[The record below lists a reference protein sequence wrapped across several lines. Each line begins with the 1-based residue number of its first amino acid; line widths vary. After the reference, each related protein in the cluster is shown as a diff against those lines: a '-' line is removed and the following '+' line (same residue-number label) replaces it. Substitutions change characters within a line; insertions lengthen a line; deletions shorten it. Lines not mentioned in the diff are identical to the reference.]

1 MATFNNKHWL
11 LTHIRNSFISTDDT
25 GISELVM
32 NSDDLAK
39 NLANSYSKMKLSPG
53 NNTVVDESVFYI
65 YPDLIN
71 EEEDSEDLLS
81 QSFDINFTQEG
92 PFAFRFRTNTAAKLE
107 KISEIRK
114 KQSLVKTV
122 KVDDSIIKLNQE
134 IEDDSQLFVRKEVNT
149 KSNEP
154 VRSKL
159 TEQFETLPPIQLN
172 KYREYSIFDG
182 SSYPSN
188 ESKTIRVYITP
199 ISELKDYPIKCCVH
213 SIAKIEEF
221 IGFILFKCINLYPE
235 YVDKLEEV
243 KNYGLFISDESG
255 EPDLDFPALDLTES
269 IAKYQF
275 NILAL
280 AKQVMPHTQ
289 NRTLSV
295 ASDTTTVLI
304 HPVNRQSS
312 IDTNR
317 SLPTNLRNNQ
327 NELAMNVHETMVEAP
342 IYQAYRVY
350 LVTKKHFRTE
360 VQLGISAEKIEV
372 DPLQQKSSNYFFK
385 LKSTHFSM
393 ESVAFCEIASRKS
406 SRFEFR
412 IAYNPLHYD
421 PMSFAAS
428 TSFDTTTSYSS
439 YTLKIM
445 TFETDPTTAEQICL
459 KVNNI
464 LLLRTSS
471 VRREYLSR
479 HEKIKK
485 SFIRKKKFPI

>member
-1 MATFNNKHWL
+1 MYLLLSIFQNNRL
-11 LTHIRNSFISTDDT
+11 YALI

-53 NNTVVDESVFYI
+53 NNAIVDESLFYI

-71 EEEDSEDLLS
+71 EEEDTEDLLS
-81 QSFDINFTQEG
+81 QSFDINYTQEG

-114 KQSLVKTV
+114 KQSQMKTV

-134 IEDDSQLFVRKEVNT
+134 IEDDSTLFIRKEVNKT
-149 KSNEP
+149 INEP

-172 KYREYSIFDG
+172 KFREYSIFDG

-188 ESKTIRVYITP
+188 ESKTIQVYITP
-199 ISELKDYPIKCCVH
+199 ISELKDYPIRCCVH

-221 IGFILFKCINLYPE
+221 IGYILFKCLNLYPE
-235 YVDKLEEV
+235 YAEHLEEV

-255 EPDLDFPALDLTES
+255 EPDLDFPALDLTEV

-280 AKQVMPHTQ
+280 AKRVIPHMQ

-295 ASDTTTVLI
+295 ASDTTTVFI
-304 HPVNRQSS
+304 HPVIRQPS

-350 LVTKKHFRTE
+350 LVTKKHFKTE
-360 VQLGISAEKIEV
+360 VI
-372 DPLQQKSSNYFFK
+372 F
-385 LKSTHFSM
+385 
-393 ESVAFCEIASRKS
+393 
-406 SRFEFR
+406 
-412 IAYNPLHYD
+412 
-421 PMSFAAS
+421 
-428 TSFDTTTSYSS
+428 
-439 YTLKIM
+439 
-445 TFETDPTTAEQICL
+445 
-459 KVNNI
+459 
-464 LLLRTSS
+464 
-471 VRREYLSR
+471 
-479 HEKIKK
+479 K
-485 SFIRKKKFPI
+485 SFYVFRFKSLIFLKKIFER

>member
-1 MATFNNKHWL
+1 MIHVFL
-11 LTHIRNSFISTDDT
+11 

-39 NLANSYSKMKLSPG
+39 NLANSYSKMNLSPG
-53 NNTVVDESVFYI
+53 NNTVVDESVFFI

-71 EEEDSEDLLS
+71 EEEDAEDLLS

-107 KISEIRK
+107 KITEIRK
-114 KQSLVKTV
+114 KQSQVKTV

-134 IEDDSQLFVRKEVNT
+134 IEDDSQLFVRKEVKIALT
-149 KSNEP
+149 EP

-182 SSYPSN
+182 SSYPGN
-188 ESKTIRVYITP
+188 ESKTIQVYITP
-199 ISELKDYPIKCCVH
+199 ITELKDYPIKCCVH

-235 YVDKLEEV
+235 YADNLEEV

-280 AKQVMPHTQ
+280 AKRVIPHIQ

-295 ASDTTTVLI
+295 ASDTTNVLI

-360 VQLGISAEKIEV
+360 VNLSF
-372 DPLQQKSSNYFFK
+372 LQGFFF
-385 LKSTHFSM
+385 LT
-393 ESVAFCEIASRKS
+393 
-406 SRFEFR
+406 EF
-412 IAYNPLHYD
+412 
-421 PMSFAAS
+421 
-428 TSFDTTTSYSS
+428 
-439 YTLKIM
+439 
-445 TFETDPTTAEQICL
+445 
-459 KVNNI
+459 
-464 LLLRTSS
+464 
-471 VRREYLSR
+471 
-479 HEKIKK
+479 
-485 SFIRKKKFPI
+485 